1 MTDYRPI
8 ACALYSQYEVAV
20 LHRTP
25 LRLRWR
31 DPVGVVH
38 VEVLMPEDLETRN
51 GEEFL
56 LARTPAGEPRRVR
69 LDRLATVSPPSSSA
83 EP

>member
-8 ACALYSQYEVAV
+8 PCALYSQYELAI
-20 LHRTP
+20 LHRST

-31 DPVGVVH
+31 DGDGVTH
-38 VEVLMPEDLETRN
+38 LETLAPEDLETRS

-56 LARTPAGEPRRVR
+56 LARNIAGEPLRVR
-69 LDRLATVSPPSSSA
+69 LDRIVPLPGVAGLSIP
-83 EP
+83 

>member
-1 MTDYRPI
+1 MSDYRPI
-8 ACALYSQYEVAV
+8 PCALYSQYEVAV

-31 DPVGVVH
+31 DSSGVVH
-38 VEVLMPEDLETRN
+38 LEVLTPEDLETRN

-56 LARTPAGEPRRVR
+56 VARTASGEQRRLR
-69 LDRLATVSPPSSSA
+69 LDQLRAVPPWDTSVSA
-83 EP
+83 